1 MWGWVDFFSPL
12 FICGL
17 SVNLKFWKQ
26 FKWMIKLKSFE
37 EFFYRP
43 GLKDG
48 LNIKSTVKSILEMLS
63 GNIRGG

>member
-1 MWGWVDFFSPL
+1 
-12 FICGL
+12 
-17 SVNLKFWKQ
+17 
-26 FKWMIKLKSFE
+26 MIKLERFE

-48 LNIKSTVKSILEMLS
+48 LNMKSKVKSILEMLS